1 MPEDLSY
8 LFGEEGKK
16 KKKGGKLKTVAMY
29 GGAGLLAFLGGAAL
43 ALMAMSPEQRNEA
56 IEKLKGLLGS
66 IGSGIAGAGRWA
78 GDKLKSLWY
87 LLTGKET
94 PKAEQDRY
102 VRHYLA
108 MIQDLPAS
116 EAKDVI
122 NQLAQLVPERA
133 GELPRIDEIME
144 IAKKELPGTP
154 EELERYPMKAI
165 ESFLK
170 SQFAEHTARRKQYLK
185 AKGKK

>member
-66 IGSGIAGAGRWA
+66 IGSGIAGAGRWV
-78 GDKLKSLWY
+78 GGKIKGLWD
-87 LLTGKET
+87 LLTGNT
-94 PKAEQDRY
+94 PRARQDRFF
-102 VRHYLA
+102 RENLA
-108 MIQDLPAS
+108 SIPNLTPA
-116 EAKDVI
+116 EARRVVEM
-122 NQLAQLVPERA
+122 LEEEAPERV

>member
-78 GDKLKSLWY
+78 GGKIKGLWDALFGSKSQSSV
-87 LLTGKET
+87 T
-94 PKAEQDRY
+94 P
-102 VRHYLA
+102 
-108 MIQDLPAS
+108 
-116 EAKDVI
+116 
-122 NQLAQLVPERA
+122 
-133 GELPRIDEIME
+133 
-144 IAKKELPGTP
+144 P
-154 EELERYPMKAI
+154 EEDKENRPYLWSE
-165 ESFLK
+165 K
-170 SQFAEHTARRKQYLK
+170 SRKK
-185 AKGKK
+185 VNV